1 MRRYAVVSLVGC
13 CAALAQAGAYDY
25 YECVSPEG
33 RLSYSVER
41 CPRGDES
48 RRIADNLR
56 PVSFK
61 LGEGRDQLIRLASGR
76 GGHFYATAT
85 INGVPLRVLVDT
97 GATSVAVSPAFAAR
111 AGLDRMA
118 FRSGFS
124 QTANGVTPV
133 RIVTAAE
140 VELGGSV
147 VREVPVTILSK
158 SLGGE
163 DALLGMSFLKHFEI
177 NMADG
182 MMTLRRK

>member
-1 MRRYAVVSLVGC
+1 MRRYAVLSLAGC
-13 CAALAQAGAYDY
+13 CLASAHAGPYDY

-33 RLSYSVER
+33 WLSHSVER

-61 LGEGRDQLIRLASGR
+61 LGEGRDQLIRLASGQ

-97 GATSVAVSPAFAAR
+97 GATSVAVSPAAAAR
-111 AGLDRMA
+111 AGLDRLA
-118 FRSGFS
+118 FSRGLS

-133 RIVTAAE
+133 RIVTAEE
-140 VELGGSV
+140 VELGGAV
-147 VREVPVTILSK
+147 VRKVPVTILSK

-163 DALLGMSFLKHFEI
+163 DALLGMSFLRHFEI
-177 NMADG
+177 NMTDG
-182 MMTLRRK
+182 IMTLRRK